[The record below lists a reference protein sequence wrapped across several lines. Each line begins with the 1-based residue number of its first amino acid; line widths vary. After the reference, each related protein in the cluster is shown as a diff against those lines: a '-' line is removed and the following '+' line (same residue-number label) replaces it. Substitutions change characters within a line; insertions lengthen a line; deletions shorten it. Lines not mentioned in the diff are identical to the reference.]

1 MKIKQNKYGVV
12 CVRPSSVATLCLI
25 LLHVNGQ
32 KSRKLQANNGM
43 AVQNKEKVYVCG
55 RATLF
60 CIVF

>member
-1 MKIKQNKYGVV
+1 V
-12 CVRPSSVATLCLI
+12 CVRPSSVATVCLI